1 MRLNVKKTVLFLILI
16 TTVFSSCR
24 KETITTD
31 FSSVKSKKYQE
42 EQTQLKEFLLS
53 KNMGIETRYGVINK
67 IASNMLSVKDYNSLI
82 LFLSEWV
89 EKNPD
94 DIYNAYWLLM
104 ISYAYL
110 ENEAQ
115 PVAEYYLERILK
127 NCADLRIDGKS
138 IHFLCLQQLIQ
149 ISTNSA
155 NRIYYFHELINR
167 FSHQVN
173 ITELYIRLAIE
184 YENEGNWKDA
194 MDTYRLF
201 LEQSDAA
208 SIQIAGIPDAYL
220 KAKRMVDFDNS
231 PKDWTFESCDALV
244 TAIKRAINTY
254 NTKALDNYKSKVNFF
269 AMSWRQDETATN
281 AEANFSMNAFMK
293 GNRIHYSNE
302 LDKSSGPNEA
312 YLRTTGWSHKYVNTW
327 YLYFRKVNFPADPE
341 IHGRWEWAGIY
352 FGEKL

>member
-1 MRLNVKKTVLFLILI
+1 MFSKVKNITLLFLLI
-16 TTVFSSCR
+16 AVFFTSC
-24 KETITTD
+24 KKDIISTE

-42 EQTQLKEFLLS
+42 MQMQLEDILRSRTL
-53 KNMGIETRYGVINK
+53 GIETRYAVINK

-82 LFLSEWV
+82 LFLTEWV
-89 EKNPD
+89 ENNSD

-110 ENEAQ
+110 ENDAQ

-127 NCADLRIDGKS
+127 NCADLSIEGKS

-149 ISTNSA
+149 ISTNST
-155 NRIYYFHELINR
+155 NRINYFHELINR
-167 FSHQVN
+167 FSNQVN

-220 KAKRMVDFDNS
+220 RAKRMVDFDNS

-244 TAIKRAINTY
+244 TAIKKAINNY
-254 NTKALDNYKSKVNFF
+254 NTRALDSYKSKVNFF

-293 GNRIHYSNE
+293 GNRIRYSNE

-312 YLRTTGWSHKYVNTW
+312 YLRTTGWSNKYVNTW